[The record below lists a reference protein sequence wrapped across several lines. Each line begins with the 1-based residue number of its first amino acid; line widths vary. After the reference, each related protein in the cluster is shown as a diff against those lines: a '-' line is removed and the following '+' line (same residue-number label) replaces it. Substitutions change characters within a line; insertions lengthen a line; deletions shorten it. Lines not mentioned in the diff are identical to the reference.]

1 MAPAIIRDFRPSD
14 TADLYDVCLHTG
26 NSGQDATG
34 LFRHGRLL
42 GDVYVGPYLEF
53 APEFALV
60 ADDGRRAAGYAL
72 AVLDTEQFERR
83 LQQDWWPKVQA
94 QYAEVVQTPETHI
107 LESEMLAVVQQP
119 ARANHPQLPEYPSHL
134 HIDLLE
140 GIRGQGIGR
149 QMMDELFARLRS
161 SGSRGVHLDVA
172 VDNVGAQRFYRRL
185 GFTQLIAN
193 DDELF
198 MGLSL

>member
-1 MAPAIIRDFRPSD
+1 MALAIIRDFRPSD
-14 TADLYDVCLHTG
+14 TDDLYDVCLRTG

-34 LFRHGRLL
+34 LFRHERLL

-53 APEFALV
+53 APQFALV

-83 LQQDWWPKVQA
+83 LQQDWWPRVLA
-94 QYAEVVQTPETHI
+94 QYADVVQTSEMHS
-107 LESEMLAVVQQP
+107 LESELLAIVQEP
-119 ARANHPQLPEYPSHL
+119 ALAKHPSLPEYPSHL

-140 GIRGQGIGR
+140 NIRGKGIGR
-149 QMMDELFARLRS
+149 HMMDELFGRLRKA
-161 SGSRGVHLDVA
+161 GSRGVHLDVA
-172 VDNVGAQRFYRRL
+172 ADNMGAQRFYHRL
-185 GFTQLIAN
+185 GFTELIAN